1 MKAGNGM
8 RDKMERRKS
17 EKNERIKGSERE
29 GGEGGLPLGRQE
41 SPTRFMD
48 LSAEKQ

>member
-17 EKNERIKGSERE
+17 GKKREDKGER
-29 GGEGGLPLGRQE
+29 GEGELPLGRQE
-41 SPTRFMD
+41 SPTRFMN